1 MRSSSII
8 IAEAKIFSV
17 SPDPI
22 GVESSLWIA
31 GMVCVIA
38 GIASRLIDRFTE
50 CSLMPARRQ
59 SRRSCQ
65 NSRFTAHLD
74 GVEQGNVPLN
84 GYEILPYSLRDM

>member
-38 GIASRLIDRFTE
+38 GIASRLIDRFT
-50 CSLMPARRQ
+50 
-59 SRRSCQ
+59 
-65 NSRFTAHLD
+65 
-74 GVEQGNVPLN
+74 GVLANASKAAIPPV
-84 GYEILPYSLRDM
+84 LPKLQVYRAP